1 VSTDHFKRKLA
12 AILSA
17 DVKDYSRL
25 MGEDEIET
33 VRTLTTYR
41 EAMFTL
47 IQHHR
52 GRVVDSPG
60 DNVLSEFDSVVDAV
74 QCAVEIQKDFQAK
87 NAELPEDRRMEFRI
101 GINLGDVIQDGERIY
116 GDGVNIAARVEG
128 LSEGGGI
135 CITRTVYN
143 HVKNKLTLGYE
154 HIGEHS
160 VKNIAEPVWVY
171 RVLIEPEDA
180 GKVIGEKIAPT
191 KQRWKLALAAVVFV
205 IVGAIA
211 VMFWNMY
218 FRPPP
223 IEPASVEKM
232 AFPLPEKPSI
242 AVLPFTNMSG
252 DSEQEYIGDGIS
264 ENIIIAL
271 SKTPNMFVIARY
283 SAFTYKGKPVKVPRV
298 SEDLGVK
305 YVLEGSVQKFGE
317 RVRITAVLVD
327 AIKGHQ
333 LWSEQYDRKLKDLFD
348 LQDEITHKV
357 VEALHVELT
366 EGEQARVRHR
376 STNNLKAWGHAVKG
390 HSFFE
395 RYTKEDNAKARELL
409 REAVKLDPKYAW
421 AWTWLSWTHL
431 IDARNGWSESREES
445 FKRAVEIAQKAM
457 ALDDTLPDV
466 HTLQG
471 GIYLYQGQHEKA
483 IAEGKKAIDLGPNNA
498 TNYAQL
504 AYYMYYAGE
513 FNETIELMRKAMRL
527 QPYYPSWYLVYLGG
541 AYRDLGRYDEAIAA
555 YKAMLHRRQKEG
567 RNLFPP
573 HYGLAVV
580 YMYLGQ
586 EQEARAHAEELLRI
600 APNFSLERF
609 RKSARIFWKDPVY
622 IERALDALR
631 RAGMK

>member
-180 GKVIGEKIAPT
+180 GKVIGEKIAPP
-191 KQRWKLALAAVVFV
+191 KQRWKLALAAIVFV

-211 VMFWNMY
+211 VMFWNM
-218 FRPPP
+218 
-223 IEPASVEKM
+223 SVH
-232 AFPLPEKPSI
+232 LR
-242 AVLPFTNMSG
+242 
-252 DSEQEYIGDGIS
+252 
-264 ENIIIAL
+264 L
-271 SKTPNMFVIARY
+271 S
-283 SAFTYKGKPVKVPRV
+283 
-298 SEDLGVK
+298 L
-305 YVLEGSVQKFGE
+305 L
-317 RVRITAVLVD
+317 
-327 AIKGHQ
+327 
-333 LWSEQYDRKLKDLFD
+333 
-348 LQDEITHKV
+348 
-357 VEALHVELT
+357 
-366 EGEQARVRHR
+366 
-376 STNNLKAWGHAVKG
+376 
-390 HSFFE
+390 
-395 RYTKEDNAKARELL
+395 LL
-409 REAVKLDPKYAW
+409 RRW
-421 AWTWLSWTHL
+421 
-431 IDARNGWSESREES
+431 
-445 FKRAVEIAQKAM
+445 
-457 ALDDTLPDV
+457 
-466 HTLQG
+466 
-471 GIYLYQGQHEKA
+471 
-483 IAEGKKAIDLGPNNA
+483 
-498 TNYAQL
+498 
-504 AYYMYYAGE
+504 
-513 FNETIELMRKAMRL
+513 
-527 QPYYPSWYLVYLGG
+527 
-541 AYRDLGRYDEAIAA
+541 
-555 YKAMLHRRQKEG
+555 
-567 RNLFPP
+567 
-573 HYGLAVV
+573 
-580 YMYLGQ
+580 
-586 EQEARAHAEELLRI
+586 
-600 APNFSLERF
+600 RF
-609 RKSARIFWKDPVY
+609 RYQRNPP
-622 IERALDALR
+622 LLCCHLR
-631 RAGMK
+631 T